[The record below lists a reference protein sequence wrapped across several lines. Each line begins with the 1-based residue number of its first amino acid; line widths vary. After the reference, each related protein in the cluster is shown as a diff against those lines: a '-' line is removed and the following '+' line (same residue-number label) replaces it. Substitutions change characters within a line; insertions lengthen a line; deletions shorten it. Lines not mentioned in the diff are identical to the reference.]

1 MIEVTIDLYI
11 EEKPEKVF
19 AFISDFA
26 NNPQWQDGM
35 VSCVF
40 TSEPPLRVG
49 STYDQKAQFLGRDII
64 SSFEVIAYEPGNMVK
79 ATTTQSSFPI
89 TFTRRVQAEGE
100 GSRVNA
106 LIEGDAKG
114 FFRLAQPLMRWM
126 VNRSIQKDY
135 RKLKTLMEHG

>member
-64 SSFEVIAYEPGNMVK
+64 SSFIAFREQVI
-79 ATTTQSSFPI
+79 
-89 TFTRRVQAEGE
+89 TRRTKFELNKARDRAHVLLGLVVAVL
-100 GSRVNA
+100 R
-106 LIEGDAKG
+106 
-114 FFRLAQPLMRWM
+114 
-126 VNRSIQKDY
+126 
-135 RKLKTLMEHG
+135 